1 MRTPFFVLQALIF
14 FVTLTQVHALDI
26 GPMKWTPRSD
36 WLDVKTSSSL
46 TGGPDARGDGTTDD
60 TKAIQ
65 AVLQYIQ
72 TNRYGHRLTIYF
84 PAGTYKITNTLTITD
99 VGGIQVIGCG
109 SDTTLRWDGA
119 KGGAMFWPNSTAF
132 MRYTGLTW
140 DGNNL
145 AGCAYEHNSALG
157 GYETQIR
164 HENESFRN
172 FTVPGNYTYT
182 PANGHSTT
190 ETAPAAAI
198 IGGFAGSQVMGE
210 TMIYNCKFQNCGTG
224 VINAYQTFQNY
235 MWHVEGCEFEHCGTG
250 INFYCGGCWTISNCH
265 FEGSTNTDISG
276 GFGIHALY
284 CTSVGSNQFYNEGL
298 TSSLSQQ
305 VLEDC
310 WVDGWK
316 NPKGGVRFAS
326 YGANSVFDCTFTH
339 PPAGAEGIIR
349 EDNNHQLLLLS
360 HNDAP
365 DLPTGAKMVC
375 GTVPDVLT
383 QVPPGTRNRCLKS
396 AAQTF
401 LKSTWPADGSRILD
415 VTGAPYGADPGGHS
429 DSTAGI
435 QKAIDDARQAGHG
448 AIVYFPPGNY
458 RVTSTLKMTGSHY
471 AIEGAG
477 VFSKVCW
484 WGADHG
490 TMMTVDTPQDLAVR
504 YIDFA
509 PRDNGP
515 NREHYDATTSAAD
528 ATTVAGIR
536 ETSTG
541 ASSIVYDDFSYTEF
555 YDGNPGA
562 IADNS
567 NGLGLVLSSLPTNAR
582 VYIPHSNTP
591 LTVENCGAARI
602 FAKFLQNGMIRVS
615 GTAPKSGFL
624 GSLVTEGGQYK
635 DLGGANITVKDNQDL
650 VFGNYYTEQGR
661 NDLRISGDGAAGE
674 GRVTIQGVVSEAG
687 QNNGQGNA
695 STTMVRVDNYAGR
708 LFYGS
713 TNLINNAGSSTVQV
727 IHTGTNKCDLV
738 FSCDTFEHGAP
749 DLKLGPGAH
758 LIQTLCQGNTHD
770 EHHQLPE
777 VPNPLTP
784 DDLQSISHALDHLR
798 ELEAADLE
806 FEFGMTAGPQ

>member
-1 MRTPFFVLQALIF
+1 
-14 FVTLTQVHALDI
+14 
-26 GPMKWTPRSD
+26 
-36 WLDVKTSSSL
+36 
-46 TGGPDARGDGTTDD
+46 
-60 TKAIQ
+60 
-65 AVLQYIQ
+65 
-72 TNRYGHRLTIYF
+72 
-84 PAGTYKITNTLTITD
+84 
-99 VGGIQVIGCG
+99 
-109 SDTTLRWDGA
+109 
-119 KGGAMFWPNSTAF
+119 
-132 MRYTGLTW
+132 
-140 DGNNL
+140 
-145 AGCAYEHNSALG
+145 
-157 GYETQIR
+157 
-164 HENESFRN
+164 
-172 FTVPGNYTYT
+172 
-182 PANGHSTT
+182 
-190 ETAPAAAI
+190 
-198 IGGFAGSQVMGE
+198 
-210 TMIYNCKFQNCGTG
+210 
-224 VINAYQTFQNY
+224 
-235 MWHVEGCEFEHCGTG
+235 
-250 INFYCGGCWTISNCH
+250 
-265 FEGSTNTDISG
+265 
-276 GFGIHALY
+276 
-284 CTSVGSNQFYNEGL
+284 
-298 TSSLSQQ
+298 
-305 VLEDC
+305 
-310 WVDGWK
+310 
-316 NPKGGVRFAS
+316 
-326 YGANSVFDCTFTH
+326 
-339 PPAGAEGIIR
+339 
-349 EDNNHQLLLLS
+349 
-360 HNDAP
+360 
-365 DLPTGAKMVC
+365 
-375 GTVPDVLT
+375 
-383 QVPPGTRNRCLKS
+383 
-396 AAQTF
+396 
-401 LKSTWPADGSRILD
+401 
-415 VTGAPYGADPGGHS
+415 
-429 DSTAGI
+429 
-435 QKAIDDARQAGHG
+435 
-448 AIVYFPPGNY
+448 
-458 RVTSTLKMTGSHY
+458 
-471 AIEGAG
+471 
-477 VFSKVCW
+477 
-484 WGADHG
+484 
-490 TMMTVDTPQDLAVR
+490 MMTVDTPQDLAVR